1 MRELPVWYMRWYY
14 SPKSSSMYIWYS
26 EILAIF
32 FSQNNVVPIWIEGKD
47 YGFGSGVY
55 NETAGRWTHLFGK
68 VNTISF
74 Y

>member
-1 MRELPVWYMRWYY
+1 
-14 SPKSSSMYIWYS
+14 MYIWYS